1 MKTFIINWLPF
12 FQAVLGLVYL
22 SSHILHPNDWL
33 SMDMWYNSGQWY
45 MRRLLG
51 TSGKAFCLFF
61 TRDML
66 WGVGGG
72 SLFWLSLNIVMS
84 VCDSWDSDR
93 HFVSLRIQG
102 WGQKLMCWG
111 CLSIKNGNSK
121 DMKKLDSWRYLQA
134 TELPTLKKPPSK
146 LAVTGVDK
154 CLYCLRSFSFGI
166 LLLEFWKHPSWYINK
181 ATYGWLC
188 KQ

>member
-12 FQAVLGLVYL
+12 FQVVLGLVYL

-33 SMDMWYNSGQWY
+33 SMDMWHNSGQWY

-66 WGVGGG
+66 RGVRGG
-72 SLFWLSLNIVMS
+72 SLFWLSLDIFMS

-102 WGQKLMCWG
+102 WRQKLMCWG
-111 CLSIKNGNSK
+111 CLSIK
-121 DMKKLDSWRYLQA
+121 WEFQRYEETWLLVLSTSHWITNLKNLLQN
-134 TELPTLKKPPSK
+134 
-146 LAVTGVDK
+146 
-154 CLYCLRSFSFGI
+154 
-166 LLLEFWKHPSWYINK
+166 LLLQELINIFIV
-181 ATYGWLC
+181 
-188 KQ
+188 